1 MRQKTISNSFSVTPV
16 YDGKNGDNGVDGYN
30 TAVVP
35 LYRRSATA
43 LTNSDRP
50 NGTLTYSFT
59 TNQLTGSGFNG
70 WSQSIPAASA
80 GTKLYVTMATAR
92 SKDFTDEISANEW
105 STPVEYVADGMNSAT
120 ILIYKR
126 SATQPNNSD
135 RPANGVVYTFADG
148 SLSGSLNGWSKTIP
162 ATDGNPCWVRQAT
175 AVSNTTTDTINSSEW
190 SGDNSGNAIKLIED
204 GINSA
209 VVPLYRRSA
218 TALTDSDRPTG
229 KLTYTFSTG
238 ALSGSGF
245 NSWSQSIPAASAGT
259 KLYVIMATARG
270 TTDTDE
276 ISANEWSTP
285 VEYVADG
292 MNSAPVVIYK
302 RADSIGS
309 NDKPSNGC
317 TYTFSTGAL
326 SGTLNG
332 WSTSIPNSN
341 GEPCW
346 VRHATAVSNTNTDT
360 INASEWSSAT
370 KLVENG
376 DNAQYIYLKGSAFNK
391 DSAGTNIVN
400 SEIRVNGGNNLAT
413 QSRGLCLVTL
423 NRQTL
428 AVVDSATIYDTYEG
442 TTGKNNLITKLNS
455 LGDNVFVCL
464 VSFDA
469 IGWSD
474 TLISLLQTFGMSDL
488 PYTSANRYPFL
499 FIGHKNLGKGNGIT
513 RMNDMAEPAIPV
525 ELGVYVANGALSVK
539 DGEDGDDAVTYKIS
553 LAGSVFANDPNY
565 SGGKMHVNI
574 KGKVYKVEGGNTTVF
589 TSLTSSMLDL
599 YYIEKDGDVYN
610 FNTGEFSVGS
620 GSNAGTFSTTLF
632 NNQGWSEEEIFLAVL
647 RVGGVEVARESIQI
661 EIYGINGQ
669 SIKGDTGKMCYIA
682 GEYDPAFIYRSNS
695 TQTVAVEVP
704 VAGSTETKLY
714 VLKTDSNVD
723 GDGVHHGPSDSAYW
737 EEGLNRYNL
746 LRTKYL
752 FTDFAKLGSGVVS
765 GDWLFSARGTINGTV
780 YNDGNTHGGV
790 AAYMAF
796 NGNDPLGSGIIKVN
810 NVTRTLAYNVSNSGY
825 FGSMTLTQGRDL
837 VIKANGYRND
847 YSTNKVYLKL
857 YQYKINATTG
867 VGEYILAASLVWD
880 SVTVT
885 EKTLTFTV
893 MESGTYYLRVEHTT
907 SSSSGNGSSKVSNIV
922 ATEFGFAPKYA
933 VDLKT
938 GKVYQNDAYINGVV
952 ISEDTEYGN
961 KIMFDA
967 TTGGLT
973 MIGPKTVNDD
983 DRKPSGD
990 ERETL
995 AELHFETDPDTM
1007 TRLAYFYLRDGH
1019 RKMETQVDPEYG
1031 VVCKNT
1037 ISQNS
1042 ESRYTSSGLAI
1053 TVGNRSVNIDD
1064 NGITVYVGGTQHTK
1078 TWEQILGF

>member
-1 MRQKTISNSFSVTPV
+1 MSIICAPISMTTVN
-16 YDGKNGDNGVDGYN
+16 DGEDGNNGIDGYN
-30 TAVVP
+30 TCVVP
-35 LYRRSATA
+35 LYRRSATP

-50 NGTLTYSFT
+50 NGTLTYSFG
-59 TNQLTGSGFNG
+59 TNNLTGTGFNG
-70 WSQSIPAASA
+70 WSQTMPAVSS

-92 SKDFTDEISANEW
+92 SKDLYDEISANEW

-120 ILIYKR
+120 VLIYKR

-148 SLSGSLNGWSKTIP
+148 SLSGTLNGWSKTIP
-162 ATDGNPCWVRQAT
+162 ATDGNPLWVRQAT
-175 AVSNTTTDTINSSEW
+175 AVSSSTTDTINSSEW
-190 SGDNSGNAIKLIED
+190 SGDSSGNAVKMIED

-238 ALSGSGF
+238 ALSGTGF
-245 NSWSQSIPAASAGT
+245 NSWSQTIPAASSGT
-259 KLYVIMATARG
+259 KLYVIMATARS

-285 VEYVADG
+285 VEYAADG

-302 RADSIGS
+302 RADSIES
-309 NDKPSNGC
+309 SDKPSDGT
-317 TYTFSTGAL
+317 TYYFSTGVL

-332 WSTSIPNSN
+332 WSTQIPNSN
-341 GEPCW
+341 GKPCW

-376 DNAQYIYLKGSAFNK
+376 DVGYSIALTLTRDNLYTEANWNTYAALNHSESYSKRTG
-391 DSAGTNIVN
+391 DSDLT
-400 SEIRVNGGNNLAT
+400 SCRVGDYFM
-413 QSRGLCLVTL
+413 V
-423 NRQTL
+423 
-428 AVVDSATIYDTYEG
+428 
-442 TTGKNNLITKLNS
+442 TGK
-455 LGDNVFVCL
+455 
-464 VSFDA
+464 A
-469 IGWSD
+469 SD
-474 TLISLLQTFGMSDL
+474 SLLTHTAI
-488 PYTSANRYPFL
+488 YKCTSVSASS
-499 FIGHKNLGKGNGIT
+499 IT
-513 RMNDMAEPAIPV
+513 GTCVSHTHD
-525 ELGVYVANGALSVK
+525 GAK
-539 DGEDGDDAVTYKIS
+539 GDDAVVYKIS

-599 YYIEKDGDVYN
+599 YFIEKDGDVYN
-610 FNTGEFSVGS
+610 FNTGEFSVGT
-620 GSNAGTFSTTLF
+620 GSNAGTFSTTLY

-682 GEYDPAFIYRSNS
+682 GEYDPAFIYRSND

-714 VLKTDSNVD
+714 VLKTSTNVD
-723 GDGVHHGPSDSAYW
+723 GDGVHHGPSDTDYW

-752 FTDFAKLGSGVVS
+752 FADFAKLGSGVVS
-765 GDWLFSARGTINGTV
+765 GDWLFSAKGTINGTV
-780 YNDGNTHGGV
+780 YNDSNTHGGV

-796 NGNDPLGSGIIKVN
+796 NGNDPLGNGIIKVN
-810 NVTRTLAYNVSNSGY
+810 DVTRTLAYNVANSGY

-837 VIKANGYRND
+837 VIKANGNRNN

-880 SVTVT
+880 SVTET

-922 ATEFGFAPKYA
+922 ATEFGFAPNFA
-933 VDLKT
+933 VDLLTGQTYQHSGLFTGFIRKSKTVITTSNINNYKRADITADTVLDFDKCGSFIELSTGTQSYFAIPILSNYYASMYTEAQKDNMRTFVGTKLMVYNKT
-938 GKVYQNDAYINGVV
+938 G
-952 ISEDTEYGN
+952 
-961 KIMFDA
+961 A
-967 TTGGLT
+967 TLNIHLNSYFSTTDKSSTGGVT
-973 MIGPKTVNDD
+973 SNSTAIGTGGFVILECKLRGDPVN
-983 DRKPSGD
+983 GD
-990 ERETL
+990 ENVYWE
-995 AELHFETDPDTM
+995 EL
-1007 TRLAYFYLRDGH
+1007 GS
-1019 RKMETQVDPEYG
+1019 G
-1031 VVCKNT
+1031 T
-1037 ISQNS
+1037 I
-1042 ESRYTSSGLAI
+1042 
-1053 TVGNRSVNIDD
+1053 V
-1064 NGITVYVGGTQHTK
+1064 
-1078 TWEQILGF
+1078 